1 MEITRTYLLRDI
13 QRMLKIATTA
23 QLDLIWRF
31 MRKMIG

>member
-23 QLDLIWRF
+23 QLDLVWRF
-31 MRKMIG
+31 LKQLTA